1 MSARC
6 PLIPR
11 ADIPIRFA
19 QQSGSFA
26 SYPPGFVTS
35 EQFGRCPSSGFIFEI
50 DIREGLPVVIAHDE
64 AGVVLLIE
72 RPRRR
77 EAASGRHHGIT
88 APNSVSEPIY
98 FQKRTASPFLRSYA
112 LSCCAS
118 LDCIEGRPTQS
129 Y

>member
-19 QQSGSFA
+19 QQLWKLRHVRG
-26 SYPPGFVTS
+26 YPPGFVTS

-64 AGVVLLIE
+64 AGGVRFIE

-77 EAASGRHHGIT
+77 EAASGGHGGPVKS
-88 APNSVSEPIY
+88 ARLGDWWG
-98 FQKRTASPFLRSYA
+98 K
-112 LSCCAS
+112 LS
-118 LDCIEGRPTQS
+118 L
-129 Y
+129 